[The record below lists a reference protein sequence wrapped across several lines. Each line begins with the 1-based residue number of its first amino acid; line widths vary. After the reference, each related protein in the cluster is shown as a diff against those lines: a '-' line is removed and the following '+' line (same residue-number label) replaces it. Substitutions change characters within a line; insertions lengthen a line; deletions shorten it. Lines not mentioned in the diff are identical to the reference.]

1 MPATNN
7 YKKWTKQEDEQL
19 VKRLAYDEK
28 IISYEEMAGILNRTV
43 DAVQSRFVKIYVVP
57 KYSEGFL
64 KKNTKYISKLY
75 VMREVDLIRYLK
87 YAGVRTYN
95 DSSDSSDSNYSTES
109 DDTDTSENQMSETDT
124 SASTESTE
132 SSEYQDEYSETDEES
147 LKDND
152 TIRSSPKSSFEF
164 RISMKLNILHIAM
177 IAGGCVM
184 LYYFY
189 PTIMR
194 SV

>member
-1 MPATNN
+1 MMPTTNN

-28 IISYEEMAGILNRTV
+28 TITYEEMAGRLNRTV
-43 DAVQSRFVKIYVVP
+43 DAVQARFVKIYVVP
-57 KYSEGFL
+57 KYSQGFL
-64 KKNTKYISKLY
+64 VKNTKYISKLY
-75 VMREVDLIRYLK
+75 TMREVDLIRYLK
-87 YAGVRTYN
+87 YAGLKKYE

-109 DDTDTSENQMSETDT
+109 DDTTDIMTDT
-124 SASTESTE
+124 SSSIESTE

-147 LKDND
+147 LKDDNM
-152 TIRSSPKSSFEF
+152 PKSSYEF
-164 RISMKLNILHIAM
+164 HISVKLNIIHIAM

-194 SV
+194 SI